1 MSSLFGGLPN
11 SNEKVD
17 FAVIETETLLQF
29 VKKYSFPSSFSFF
42 NSLTLLS
49 LSIEWL
55 PPAQRSVF
63 VINLMVLWK
72 LVNLLVLIVVSPNIG
87 ILKKLSFPFSLRIS
101 LSPLQILLQSKIYN
115 SGSFFWFH
123 NLYFVLYI
131 DMNINYF
138 FILCLTSIKH
148 LLFILLCFISQITKI
163 KRISQLYTVIQVRH
177 IHFFNKY
184 QR

>member
-115 SGSFFWFH
+115 SGSFFFD
-123 NLYFVLYI
+123 FI
-131 DMNINYF
+131 I
-138 FILCLTSIKH
+138 FILFYILIWILIIFLSYVWH
-148 LLFILLCFISQITKI
+148 LLSIFYSFFCVLFHKSQK
-163 KRISQLYTVIQVRH
+163 
-177 IHFFNKY
+177 
-184 QR
+184 

>member
-115 SGSFFWFH
+115 SGSFFFD
-123 NLYFVLYI
+123 FI
-131 DMNINYF
+131 I
-138 FILCLTSIKH
+138 FILFYILIWILIIFLSYVWH
-148 LLFILLCFISQITKI
+148 LLSIFYSFFCVLFHKSQE
-163 KRISQLYTVIQVRH
+163 
-177 IHFFNKY
+177 
-184 QR
+184 